1 MQDLPHLERR
11 LEAAGNAVTCLALY
25 SRSCGA
31 CKDMLRFQRQLCR
44 ESSGQLAGAVFLK
57 HNIRHAAA
65 AAAAYMHVKVRPSR
79 LLSVVASQRR
89 LGLSDRHCALPEGQ
103 EYYLH
108 FLPGW
113 RPGGPWLLPNLIE
126 HEPSS

>member
-1 MQDLPHLERR
+1 MEPEAGFCALDCITEVRRCCCSSVCQLAVEVLTLCTHAQVQDLPHLERR

-57 HNIRHAAA
+57 HNIRCREAAI
-65 AAAAYMHVKVRPSR
+65 P
-79 LLSVVASQRR
+79 
-89 LGLSDRHCALPEGQ
+89 RHMMAKRCRQP
-103 EYYLH
+103 
-108 FLPGW
+108 
-113 RPGGPWLLPNLIE
+113 
-126 HEPSS
+126 